1 MLTGCDSSGPAAEE
15 TEVAPDETAEMI
27 AVSLAEE
34 NGGTADDLASAN
46 FYAQDLSAAGDA
58 ASKIASRSFN
68 RECDFADAEQVWTC
82 DVAASRSN
90 DRIDA
95 AFSRTVDVQFFD
107 AEGQPRRNYEV
118 NGQPPAS
125 LSYTILTGEGTFT
138 SPRVSSEHT
147 LPAPGV
153 DSPTTWTIDNPGTGL
168 LTINGAGSR
177 TTDVTING
185 RRGVITRSAVIT
197 TQAGD
202 IVLDRGEGIQSG
214 TITGTYDADVLVTN
228 DAGEEFSRTVS
239 VEYEAVFTDGSVEIT
254 FTGGGERFNGQTFTF
269 SSLTGRPL

>member
-1 MLTGCDSSGPAAEE
+1 MITGCDSSGPAAEE
-15 TEVAPDETAEMI
+15 AEVAPDETAEMI

-34 NGGTADDLASAN
+34 TGGTADDLASAN
-46 FYAQDLSAAGDA
+46 FYAQDLSAAGDVA
-58 ASKIASRSFN
+58 DKLASVSFS
-68 RECDFADAEQVWTC
+68 RECRYADAEQVWTC
-82 DVAASRSN
+82 DVSASRSN

-95 AFSRTVDVQFFD
+95 AFSRTVNVQFFD
-107 AEGQPRRNYEV
+107 ADGQPRRSYRV
-118 NGQPPAS
+118 DGQPPAS
-125 LSYTILTGEGTFT
+125 LSYTILSGEGTFT

-147 LPAPGV
+147 LPAAGE
-153 DSPTTWTIDNPGTGL
+153 SPTMWSVDGPGTGR

-185 RRGVITRSAVIT
+185 RRGVRSRSAAIT
-197 TQAGD
+197 TQASD

-214 TITGTYDADVLVTN
+214 TINGTYDADVLLTN

-239 VEYEAVFTDGSVEIT
+239 VEYEAVFTDGSVEIS
-254 FTGGGERFNGQTFTF
+254 FTGGGDRFNGQTFTF